1 MYNMKSITEYLY
13 TTQINEMTSSMSAF
27 RKLCSNLEIQIIENW
42 CLTKLCDL
50 YPQESF
56 SINRN
61 HWCSELKSYIM
72 RIYNKKLKT
81 GKKINII
88 YDLFIKED
96 EYNDSIRVAELIR
109 DKFNKENLQK
119 YINIIS
125 GECTN
130 NINRLCNI
138 LSENDIDN
146 INTYLQEPIGQ

>member
-1 MYNMKSITEYLY
+1 MKSITEYLY
-13 TTQINEMTSSMSAF
+13 ITQINEITSSMYEF

-42 CLTKLCDL
+42 CLVKLYDL
-50 YPQESF
+50 YPSESF

-81 GKKINII
+81 RKKINII
-88 YDLFIKED
+88 YDLFIRED
-96 EYNDSIRVAELIR
+96 EYTDNIRIAELIR

-125 GECTN
+125 VECSN
-130 NINRLCNI
+130 NINQLCNI
-138 LSENDIDN
+138 LGESDVNN
-146 INTYLQEPIGQ
+146 INTYLQDPIG